1 MKPTK
6 LELLAGLFVAIGIA
20 AIAWLTIQ
28 LGAGALVGGDT
39 YVIEARFTNTSGLSK
54 GGNVVVAGVP
64 VGRVESIRVDPADF
78 TAIVSLRV
86 LSHLKLPTDTIA
98 SIKTTGLIGDKF
110 IAIAPGADETYLK
123 PGDRIVDTESSV
135 DLESLIGKMAFGS
148 VDKGAESE
156 PQQVPASPP

>member
-6 LELLAGLFVAIGIA
+6 LELLAGLFVALGIA
-20 AIAWLTIQ
+20 AVAWLTIK
-28 LGAGALVGGDT
+28 LGAGALMGGDT
-39 YVIEARFTNTSGLSK
+39 YAIEARFTNTSGLST

-64 VGRVESIRVDPADF
+64 VGRVEGIRVDGTDF
-78 TAIVSLRV
+78 SAIATLRV
-86 LSHLKLPTDTIA
+86 LSHLKLPTDSIA
-98 SIKTTGLIGDKF
+98 SIKTTGLIGDKY

-148 VDKGAESE
+148 VDKGAETE
-156 PQQVPASPP
+156 PQQPVAPPP

>member
-6 LELLAGLFVAIGIA
+6 LELFAGLFVAIGIA

-39 YVIEARFTNTSGLSK
+39 YLIEARFTNTSGLSK

-156 PQQVPASPP
+156 PQQAPAPPP

>member
-6 LELLAGLFVAIGIA
+6 LELLAGLFVALGIA
-20 AIAWLTIQ
+20 AVAWLTIK
-28 LGAGALVGGDT
+28 LGAGALMGGDT
-39 YVIEARFTNTSGLSK
+39 YAIEARFTNTSGLST

-64 VGRVESIRVDPADF
+64 VGRVEGIRVDGTDF
-78 TAIVSLRV
+78 SAIATLRV
-86 LSHLKLPTDTIA
+86 LSHLKLPTDSIA
-98 SIKTTGLIGDKF
+98 SIKTTGLIGDKY

-148 VDKGAESE
+148 VDKGGETE
-156 PQQVPASPP
+156 PQQPAAPPP

>member
-39 YVIEARFTNTSGLSK
+39 YLIEARFTNTSGLSK

-86 LSHLKLPTDTIA
+86 LSHLKLPTDTIV

-156 PQQVPASPP
+156 PQQTPAPPP

>member
-28 LGAGALVGGDT
+28 FGAGALTGGDT
-39 YVIEARFTNTSGLSK
+39 YVIEARFTNASGLSK

-64 VGRVESIRVDPADF
+64 VGQVEGVRVDPADF
-78 TAIVSLRV
+78 TAIVSMRV
-86 LSHLKLPTDTIA
+86 LSHLKLSTDTIA
-98 SIKTTGLIGDKF
+98 SVKTTGLIGDKF
-110 IAIAPGADETYLK
+110 IAIAPGSDETYLK

-135 DLESLIGKMAFGS
+135 DLESLIGKMAFGK
-148 VDKGAESE
+148 VDKGDESE
-156 PQQVPASPP
+156 PEQAPAPPP